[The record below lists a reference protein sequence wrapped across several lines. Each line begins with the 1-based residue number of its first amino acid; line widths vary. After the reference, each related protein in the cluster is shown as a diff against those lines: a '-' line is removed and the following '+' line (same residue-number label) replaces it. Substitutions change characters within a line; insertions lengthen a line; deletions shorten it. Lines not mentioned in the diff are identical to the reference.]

1 MNMCVQIVLCFLVYA
16 LFYRIYSDSQVGIS
30 SCCYNEDI
38 DDTNETIELEHDI
51 ERLEEILSLP
61 HDILEALNRESEG
74 SKPNIEETEVAN
86 LADEGENEKPIK
98 IGVNFPKDLKHELIT
113 LLKEFREIFAW
124 SYQDMPGL
132 DTKIVVHNIPIKSEC
147 PPSATGPSEDEI
159 WNYFEDQRSG
169 KAVESWFPYHDSL
182 LRLGRQHCSRA

>member
-51 ERLEEILSLP
+51 EGLEEILSLP

-159 WNYFEDQRSG
+159 
-169 KAVESWFPYHDSL
+169 
-182 LRLGRQHCSRA
+182 